1 MECREAIDRLS
12 PFLDDELD
20 PVTSR
25 EVSAH
30 LESCPECAAAF
41 DRQRKLRESLQRG
54 LEYHRA
60 PDLLRARVMRE
71 VRAAAGQPG
80 ARERVPARSWRWLSA
95 VAAVLSV
102 AIVTVAGGNWLLVTL
117 PRERADERM
126 ASEVV
131 SGHVRALMAD
141 HLTDVAST
149 DQHTVKP
156 WFAGKLDFSP
166 PVNDFAAAGYPLVGG
181 RLDVLQGHPVAALVY
196 LRHKHV
202 INVFVWPV
210 TDAGERF
217 TPATT
222 RQGFHVLH
230 GTHSAMAYWVVSD
243 LNPEELA
250 DFARMLAAPPAMPS
264 QDSLP
269 PLR

>member
-1 MECREAIDRLS
+1 MECPEVVDRLS

-25 EVSAH
+25 ELSRH
-30 LESCPECAAAF
+30 LESCPDCAPVF

-60 PDLLRARVMRE
+60 PDLLRARMMRE
-71 VRAAAGQPG
+71 ARAATAPVRA
-80 ARERVPARSWRWLSA
+80 RVPARSWRWLGA
-95 VAAVLSV
+95 AAAVL
-102 AIVTVAGGNWLLVTL
+102 TVAGGSWLLTTL
-117 PRERADERM
+117 PRERTDALM
-126 ASEVV
+126 ASEAV
-131 SGHVRALMAD
+131 SGHVRSLMAD

-202 INVFVWPV
+202 INVFVGPV
-210 TDAGERF
+210 ADAGERF
-217 TPATT
+217 APAVT
-222 RQGFHVLH
+222 RQGFHVIH
-230 GTHSAMAYWVVSD
+230 GTHATMAYWVVSD
-243 LNPEELA
+243 LNANELA
-250 DFARMLAAPPAMPS
+250 DFARMLTTPTAMPS

>member
-20 PVTSR
+20 PVVSR

-95 VAAVLSV
+95 AAAVLV
-102 AIVTVAGGNWLLVTL
+102 VAGGTWIAAMQWGRNGDDAIA
-117 PRERADERM
+117 R
-126 ASEVV
+126 EVV
-131 SGHVRALMAD
+131 SGHIRSLMAN
-141 HLTDVAST
+141 HLADVAST

-166 PVNDFAAAGYPLVGG
+166 PVTDFAAAEYPLTGG
-181 RLDVLQGHPVAALVY
+181 RLDYLQGHPVAALVY
-196 LRHKHV
+196 MHRKHV

-210 TDAGERF
+210 AGTREQVAPPVTER
-217 TPATT
+217 
-222 RQGFHVLH
+222 GYHVIH
-230 GTHSAMAYWVVSD
+230 AAHAGMAYWLVSD
-243 LNPEELA
+243 LNAQELA
-250 DFARMLAAPPAMPS
+250 AFARLLTAPA
-264 QDSLP
+264 
-269 PLR
+269 